1 MRKCY
6 ISLKVLSYTQ
16 IHRSL
21 ITINNEKF
29 EENIWHIYTI
39 KLELKKKKKI
49 KLIKALSF
57 WI

>member
-21 ITINNEKF
+21 ITINNEKV
-29 EENIWHIYTI
+29 EENIRHIYTI
-39 KLELKKKKKI
+39 ELELKKKR
-49 KLIKALSF
+49 KLNSSKH
-57 WI
+57 